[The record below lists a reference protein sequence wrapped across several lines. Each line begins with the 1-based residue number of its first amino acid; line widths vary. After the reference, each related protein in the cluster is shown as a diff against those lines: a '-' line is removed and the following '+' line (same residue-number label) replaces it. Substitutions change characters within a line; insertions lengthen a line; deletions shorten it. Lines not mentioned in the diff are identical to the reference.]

1 VGVAFLV
8 VELRVAEPLLELRLL
23 RDPRLSGATAI
34 ATLIYLALLGFLL
47 VNTVYLQQVRGLTA
61 LKTGAAMLPCSFM
74 LATGSLLS
82 GRLLGRL
89 GARPVLLAGPSAS
102 PPHSPRSPASR
113 PRPERSSSA
122 PPNSPS
128 AWAGD

>member
-1 VGVAFLV
+1 
-8 VELRVAEPLLELRLL
+8 
-23 RDPRLSGATAI
+23 
-34 ATLIYLALLGFLL
+34 LIYLALLGFLL

-89 GARPVLLAGPSAS
+89 GARPVLLAGAISIAAAFAALTRITPTTGAIQLG
-102 PPHSPRSPASR
+102 A
-113 PRPERSSSA
+113 A
-122 PPNSPS
+122 
-128 AWAGD
+128 